1 MHLQVGKGM
10 PKKYG
15 IEGDLREA
23 LYRWVSWVAALLWS
37 CLEAGTMDAAVMQQ
51 VHQT

>member
-1 MHLQVGKGM
+1 MHVQWPGDPVLREHSTCVPLSLQVGKGM

-23 LYRWVSWVAALLWS
+23 LYR
-37 CLEAGTMDAAVMQQ
+37 
-51 VHQT
+51 